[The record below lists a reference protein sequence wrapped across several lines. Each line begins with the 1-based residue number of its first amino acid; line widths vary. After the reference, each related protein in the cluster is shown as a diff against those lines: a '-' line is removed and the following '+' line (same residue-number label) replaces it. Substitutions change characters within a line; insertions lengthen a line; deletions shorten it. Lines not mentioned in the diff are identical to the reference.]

1 MLLNSRDDVAHF
13 TGEPNVYNAGQN
25 WSGNTADMLI
35 NGVMSLKSAQLV
47 QTGIVSVREEQAV
60 RKRGMANTSHV
71 GPLDL
76 N

>member
-1 MLLNSRDDVAHF
+1 MAYVVEKCTQLL
-13 TGEPNVYNAGQN
+13 
-25 WSGNTADMLI
+25 
-35 NGVMSLKSAQLV
+35 

-76 N
+76 NERDRLIIHFLYYSVETKNPVNMINM